1 MDPFKVA
8 ERYLQLKKVCAPRSM
23 GDTMLRINEM
33 ILSPLIS
40 LTFLC
45 LNSWDTMSLLTAALS
60 TYRVWMEWLEYS
72 ELRFTMQHMYLTT
85 MATGGPQIVTN
96 DPEYLPYVY
105 ADAVVRHGMRRPG
118 SGWLPQTRA
127 APWTRIQLRQPVPAS
142 PPP

>member
-23 GDTMLRINEM
+23 GDTMMRINEM
-33 ILSPLIS
+33 IVSPLIT
-40 LTFLC
+40 LIFLC
-45 LNSWDTMSLLTAALS
+45 LDSSDLMSLVTAAVSL
-60 TYRVWMEWLEYS
+60 YRVWSEWIEYS
-72 ELRFTMQHMYLTT
+72 DLRFRMQHMYLAT

-118 SGWLPQTRA
+118 SGWVPQRRE
-127 APWTRIQLRQPVPAS
+127 APWTRIQFRPPVPAT
-142 PPP
+142 PPQ

>member
-8 ERYLQLKKVCAPRSM
+8 ERYLQLKKTCAPQST
-23 GDTMLRINEM
+23 GDAMMRLNEM

-40 LTFLC
+40 LTFLW
-45 LNSWDTMSLLTAALS
+45 LKSFDFISFATTAFA
-60 TYRVWMEWLEYS
+60 TYRVWRDWIEYC

-105 ADAVVRHGMRRPG
+105 ADAVVRASMRHRD
-118 SGWLPQTRA
+118 SGWVPLQRA
-127 APWTRIQLRQPVPAS
+127 APWTRIRLRSPVPA
-142 PPP
+142 PPPQ

>member
-8 ERYLQLKKVCAPRSM
+8 ERYLHLKKVCAPRSM
-23 GDTMLRINEM
+23 GDTMVRINEM

-45 LNSWDTMSLLTAALS
+45 LRSMDVVSLLTTS
-60 TYRVWMEWLEYS
+60 FSVYRVWREWIEYCD
-72 ELRFTMQHMYLTT
+72 LRFLMQQMYLTT

-105 ADAVVRHGMRRPG
+105 ADAVVRASMRRPG
-118 SGWLPQTRA
+118 SGPVRLRE
-127 APWTRIQLRQPVPAS
+127 APWTRIHSTRPGPAH
-142 PPP
+142 PTP